1 MPKAD
6 LVLEGGGVKGTGLLG
21 AVTAMAGLKRTRT
34 SFSALPGTSAG
45 AIVASFLAA
54 GFSVDELKQIMLEE
68 DFSTFED
75 ESTLFK
81 HFKLL
86 GEGIGLLFH
95 GGLFVGDVLHSWI
108 TETLAKRNVHTWKDL
123 ARDDALLPPE
133 QRYKLVVVVSDVS
146 RGRELRLPWDYKN
159 QLGLD
164 PDTQPV
170 ADAIRASASIPV
182 FFRPLH
188 LRASRDNS
196 AGKGYVLCTD
206 GGMLS
211 NYPID
216 IFDRVNNP
224 RWPTLGVKLSAREQM
239 SQAHWSPNAN
249 PVDLARSLLT
259 TTLNARDS
267 LHVDDPYYASR
278 TVFVDT
284 TGYSST
290 DFHLTNDAKLKLFD
304 NGVAAAQEFLKDWNW
319 DTWRADNPARAPR
332 PEFQAK
338 PPSQ

>member
-1 MPKAD
+1 MPGRLQD
-6 LVLEGGGVKGTGLLG
+6 
-21 AVTAMAGLKRTRT
+21 
-34 SFSALPGTSAG
+34 

-54 GFSVDELKQIMLEE
+54 GFSVDELKNIMLEE

-95 GGLFVGDVLHSWI
+95 EGLFVGDVLHSWI
-108 TETLAKRNVHTWKDL
+108 AETLAKRNVHTWKDL
-123 ARDDALLPPE
+123 ARPDDLLPPE

-146 RGRELRLPWDYKN
+146 RGRELRLPWDYKT

-170 ADAIRASASIPV
+170 ADAVRASASIPF

-188 LRASRDNS
+188 LRAEPRSTRRARAMCCAPT
-196 AGKGYVLCTD
+196 AGCCRTTRSTSSTASTIP
-206 GGMLS
+206 GGPPSGS
-211 NYPID
+211 NC
-216 IFDRVNNP
+216 P
-224 RWPTLGVKLSAREQM
+224 REEQI

-249 PVDLARSLLT
+249 PIDLARSLLST
-259 TTLNARDS
+259 MMNAHDS
-267 LHVDDPYYASR
+267 LHVDDPYYADR

-284 TGYSST
+284 TGYSGT
-290 DFHLTNDAKLKLFD
+290 NFHLTNDAKLKLFD
-304 NGVAAAQEFLKDWNW
+304 NGMTAGQEFLKNWNW
-319 DTWRADNPARAPR
+319 DTWRAANPARAPR

-338 PPSQ
+338 PPMVTA